1 MLRFFFVL
9 GLNLFYQ
16 QLTRKSF
23 DKCCLL
29 HSAIDFDNNSKV
41 NVDELIFHCK
51 ELAEVNWFCEYLDF
65 CQKRE

>member
-51 ELAEVNWFCEYLDF
+51 ELAEVN
-65 CQKRE
+65 